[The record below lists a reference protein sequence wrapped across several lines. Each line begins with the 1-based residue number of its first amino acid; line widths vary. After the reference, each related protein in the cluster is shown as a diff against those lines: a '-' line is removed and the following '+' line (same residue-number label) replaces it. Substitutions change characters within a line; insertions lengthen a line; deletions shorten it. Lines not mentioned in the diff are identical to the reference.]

1 MAGRRAPRAR
11 RRTKPRSQRRTRARA
26 WPRRLVLGAAALL
39 LLLAAGGLLWLDRQV
54 VRQFEG
60 RRWDIPAQVYA
71 RPLELFGG
79 LRLSPDGLERYLAS
93 LGYRR
98 MPAPDG
104 AGSFARSGARLRLH
118 TRPFTF
124 EDGGQAAQSASV
136 YFDRG
141 RVSALIGDDGSALP
155 LLRLDPPFLGNIFTV
170 HGEDRVVVAPE
181 QVPPLL
187 LAALKT
193 VEDRDFEAHPGVSL
207 KAIARAALA
216 NLRAGGIEQ
225 GGSTLTQQL
234 VRSYFLD
241 NRRTLTRKLRE
252 ALMALLLELHFE
264 KPDLLN
270 AYVNEI
276 YLGQDGD
283 RAVHGFGL
291 ASQFYFGKPLAELD
305 THEIALLIAIVRGPA
320 YYDPRRH
327 PERVRARRDLVL
339 KLMAEQGVITTDVER
354 RAAAQP
360 LGVRAAGGG
369 AGAYYPGFMDLVRR
383 QLRAEY
389 REQDLLNSGLRI
401 LTTLDPAIQ
410 TAAEETLA
418 SGLDRIER
426 DRGLPER
433 LLEGAVVVTGTQ
445 SPDVLALVGG
455 RRSRYQGFNRA
466 LDARRPIG
474 SLVKPV
480 VYLAALESGNYHLA
494 SLIDDAPLTIPLA
507 QGRSWSPGNY
517 DGQFRG
523 PVPAVRALAESLNVP
538 TVRLGMAVGPD
549 RVAGLLHA
557 LGAEKT
563 PAPLP
568 SLLLGAISLS
578 PLEITQIYHSFAN
591 DGFRAPLRAVRAVLD
606 ETGAPLQRYGLEIHR
621 AADPVAV
628 YQLDRA
634 LVEVVQRGTGRFA
647 RTLLPPQLTVA
658 GKTGTSDDLRDSW
671 FAGFSAEHLAVVWVG
686 ADDNRPT
693 GLTGT
698 SGALRIWA
706 TLLAGLE
713 DSGYRTV
720 PPAGVALRPVEFAT
734 GLAADPRCAD
744 TVALPVPET
753 ARLPAK
759 PGCPPPGTESRP
771 LDWLRRIFR

>member
-1 MAGRRAPRAR
+1 MAGRRQPRAPRRAKPRVR
-11 RRTKPRSQRRTRARA
+11 RRRPARA
-26 WPRRLVLGAAALL
+26 WPWRLGLGLVTLVLLL
-39 LLLAAGGLLWLDRQV
+39 GGGWIAWLDRQV

-60 RRWDIPAQVYA
+60 RRWDAPAQVYA
-71 RPLELFGG
+71 RPLELFAG
-79 LRLSPDGLERYLAS
+79 LRLAPDGLERYLAS

-98 MPAPDG
+98 VPAPD
-104 AGSFARSGARLRLH
+104 APGSFARSGSWLRLR

-124 EDGGQAAQSASV
+124 EDGNEPSQSASV
-136 YFDRG
+136 YFDAG
-141 RVSALIGDDGSALP
+141 RVSALIADDGGALP

-170 HGEDRVVVAPE
+170 HGEDRVVVTPE
-181 QVPPLL
+181 QVPPIL

-252 ALMALLLELHFE
+252 ALMALLLELHFD

-305 THEIALLIAIVRGPA
+305 THEIALLIAIVRGPS

-339 KLMAEQGVITTDVER
+339 KLMAEQGVITAEVER
-354 RAAAQP
+354 QATAQP
-360 LGVRAAGGG
+360 LGVRAGSGG
-369 AGAYYPGFMDLVRR
+369 AGGYYPGFMDLVRR
-383 QLRAEY
+383 QLRTEY
-389 REQDLLNSGLRI
+389 REQDLLNAGLRI
-401 LTTLDPAIQ
+401 LTTLDPGIQ
-410 TAAEETLA
+410 TAAEQALA
-418 SGLDRIER
+418 EGLDRIEKDR
-426 DRGLPER
+426 DLPAR
-433 LLEGAVVVTGTQ
+433 QLEGAVVVTGTQ

-466 LDARRPIG
+466 LDAKRPIG

-494 SLIDDAPLTIPLA
+494 SLIDDAPLTIPLT
-507 QGRSWSPGNY
+507 QGRTWSPGNY

-549 RVAGLLHA
+549 RVAGLLRA
-557 LGAEKT
+557 LGAERT

-568 SLLLGAISLS
+568 SLLLGAISLA

-606 ETGAPLQRYGLEIHR
+606 ESGVPLQRYGLEIHR

-634 LVEVVQRGTGRFA
+634 LVEVVQRGTARFA
-647 RTLLPPQLTVA
+647 RTQLPPQLTIA

-706 TLLAGLE
+706 RLFAGLG
-713 DSGYRTV
+713 DSGFAAA
-720 PPAGVALRPVEFAT
+720 PPAGLTLQPVEFAT

-744 TVALPVPET
+744 TVALPVPEGV
-753 ARLPAK
+753 RLPAK
-759 PGCPPPGTESRP
+759 PGCPPPGNDPRP